1 MTDDQITDK
10 GYPDLP
16 SGWYDVQVSAG
27 TDVQADTL
35 REGWQTELS
44 WLQLLASSFPAQRF
58 EAMRLLVRS
67 LFFHLLYPYLI
78 TQRRL
83 AGLWRSIDRN
93 RPT

>member
-1 MTDDQITDK
+1 MADDQITDK

-44 WLQLLASSFPAQRF
+44 RLQLLDSSFPAQRL
-58 EAMRLLVRS
+58 EAMRLLVQS
-67 LFFHLLYPYLI
+67 PTLGADVLL
-78 TQRRL
+78 RRGVL
-83 AGLWRSIDRN
+83 QACGA
-93 RPT
+93 P

>member
-35 REGWQTELS
+35 RDGWQTEL
-44 WLQLLASSFPAQRF
+44 QLLAPSSPAQRF
-58 EAMRLLVRS
+58 EAMLLLVRS
-67 LFFHLLYPYLI
+67 LFFHLVYLYFI